1 MASELSVLVPRLGHH
16 CSPDDSVQG
25 VKRREESVGGMRASQ
40 RLCVGCRLWG
50 GVQPL
55 VQWKRQCRGV
65 GSVTRLCTERG
76 GGSKG
81 VYTEGIRGHYCR
93 FFRAS
98 TSLSRQRE
106 NTEPLTVCHCDEPFH
121 SAHLQP
127 IFTPSPHAW
136 SGGRPT
142 IPFHCPDRCPSLQR
156 S

>member
-1 MASELSVLVPRLGHH
+1 MALELSVLVPRLGHH

-76 GGSKG
+76 GGVRKVYIQKG
-81 VYTEGIRGHYCR
+81 SGVITADSSGLPPACR
-93 FFRAS
+93 V
-98 TSLSRQRE
+98 RE
-106 NTEPLTVCHCDEPFH
+106 KIQSHLLCDIVMNLFI
-121 SAHLQP
+121 QP